1 MGFSIPRLA
10 PFYPF
15 EYNLPTMATTPFNPK
30 YRPIRTFT
38 DATLGR
44 VDEYALRR
52 LREDGSG
59 AQAMFLRNNARP
71 NRKCEYGIKLFRN
84 IAEAFSA
91 YQRQKIAADAGLAPP
106 VRRMVKVTIRNRFLA
121 QLGLDAQ
128 VMWGYQTC
136 IAYGIGK
143 IEVPYEY
150 DGETDIAEIKRAPST
165 NEFGGMDAG
174 VRRLF
179 IALVQLSITGTQRG
193 DRKMGEKYGRRAPRM
208 AHDLHQENLGFWRK
222 RPVVID
228 FGGHI
233 VEECC

>member
-1 MGFSIPRLA
+1 
-10 PFYPF
+10 
-15 EYNLPTMATTPFNPK
+15 MATTPFNPK
-30 YRPIRTFT
+30 YRPIRTYNCT
-38 DATLGR
+38 HVGR

-106 VRRMVKVTIRNRFLA
+106 VRRMVKVTIADRPRWDHKI
-121 QLGLDAQ
+121 GRVVPGGQ

-150 DGETDIAEIKRAPST
+150 DGETNIAEIKRAPST

-193 DRKMGEKYGRRAPRM
+193 DHPIGIKYGRRAPRM

>member
-1 MGFSIPRLA
+1 
-10 PFYPF
+10 
-15 EYNLPTMATTPFNPK
+15 MATTPFNPK
-30 YRPIRTFT
+30 YRPIRTYNCT
-38 DATLGR
+38 HVGR

-106 VRRMVKVTIRNRFLA
+106 VRRMVKVTIADRPRWDHKI
-121 QLGLDAQ
+121 GRVVSGGQ

-193 DRKMGEKYGRRAPRM
+193 DRKMGEKYGIRAPRM